1 MVRCANEPAFVSD
14 NAQKR
19 NMKEELLEEK
29 INSHDINNLLV
40 SSLLPPSQ
48 YFAS

>member
-40 SSLLPPSQ
+40 SSLLLGR
-48 YFAS
+48 